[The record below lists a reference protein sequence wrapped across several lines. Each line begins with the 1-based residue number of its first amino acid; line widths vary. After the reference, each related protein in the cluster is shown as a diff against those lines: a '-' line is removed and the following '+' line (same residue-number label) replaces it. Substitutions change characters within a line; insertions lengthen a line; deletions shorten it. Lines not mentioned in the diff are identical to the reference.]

1 MKKLSI
7 IIAILSICVSA
18 FAGTNGGLG
27 GAFSRMGA
35 GIRARGLGNAFCAV
49 AEGPSALYFNSGALP
64 FHTKREFTA
73 SSVNLALDRR
83 MDFIGF
89 STPLK
94 PKAEGKVVNA
104 GVALGWIHASV
115 SDIDSRDYDGSP
127 LETIDMSSNLF
138 QFGFGIQLHERV
150 GAGIGVKKI
159 YETFGKIGDDETSV
173 NADGLGIDAGVFA
186 RVLEDVT
193 VGAQIKDVN
202 SKTTWSTTNYW
213 SQGTSKT
220 DEWPL
225 QYRVGFAYNR
235 ESVLAAFDLEGSEEN
250 EVRAH
255 AGVEGRAAIS
265 DRQWIA
271 GRVGLD
277 GSDLN
282 FGAGLGFEFW
292 KVLSK
297 VDLVYTLESVAPDD
311 AVAISWGVEF

>member
-7 IIAILSICVSA
+7 GIAILSICVSA
-18 FAGTNGGLG
+18 FAGTNGGTG

-35 GIRARGLGNAFCAV
+35 GIRAKGLGNAFCAV
-49 AEGPSALYFNSGALP
+49 AEGPSALYFNPGALP
-64 FHTKREFTA
+64 FHQKKEFSA

-115 SDIDSRDYDGSP
+115 SDIDSRDYDGAP
-127 LETIDMSSNLF
+127 LEMIDMSSNLF
-138 QFGFGIQLHERV
+138 QFGFGIQFHEKL

-159 YETFGKIGDDETSV
+159 YETFGKIGDEESSV
-173 NADGLGIDAGVFA
+173 NGDGFGIDAGVFA
-186 RVLEDVT
+186 RPIEHLS

-202 SKTTWSTTNYW
+202 SKTTWNTTNYW

-225 QYRVGFAYNR
+225 QYRIGLAYER
-235 ESVLAAFDLEGSEEN
+235 SGILGAFDLEGSEEN
-250 EVRAH
+250 EVKTH
-255 AGVEGRAAIS
+255 AGVEGRTAIS

-271 GRVGLD
+271 GRLGLD
-277 GSDLN
+277 GSDVN
-282 FGAGLGFEFW
+282 IGAGFGFAFW

-311 AVAISWGVEF
+311 AIAVSWGVEF